1 LAAAARQSSAFRA
14 SPASIYYPLVPAQA
28 GTQFWIPACAGMSER
43 NKPPPPDLSA
53 MCVTPFTKTSQ
64 SAFSFALAAALA
76 LFMTAGVYGQ
86 DYPTRPVRL
95 IVAFTPGGTT
105 DLTARL
111 LADAMH
117 RRLGEVVAVENKPG
131 ANGAVGAEYVA
142 RSDPDG
148 YTLFF
153 TTVGAVAINPAFRG
167 DLPYDPLKD
176 FAPVGKAAVNSTML
190 VVNADMTVN
199 SARDLA
205 ELARKKPGAI
215 TIGITGRGALSDL
228 GRQLYESAAGIQLQA
243 VPYRGAA
250 QAITDILAG
259 HLDGV
264 FGDVPTV
271 MGQVRAGRLK
281 ALAATSEARSDIFPD
296 VPTFVEQGFAGVV
309 GDNWA
314 GVLAPAGTP
323 QGAIA
328 KFNAAMVAALN
339 DPALRNRLRESG
351 TAPAPSSPEEFGR
364 FLRAEIAR
372 WGRVIK
378 EKGLKGE

>member
-1 LAAAARQSSAFRA
+1 MHENSLAKLCLHVVLLAFVALVGTGAAHA
-14 SPASIYYPLVPAQA
+14 
-28 GTQFWIPACAGMSER
+28 E
-43 NKPPPPDLSA
+43 
-53 MCVTPFTKTSQ
+53 
-64 SAFSFALAAALA
+64 
-76 LFMTAGVYGQ
+76 

-95 IVAFTPGGTT
+95 IVAFAPGGAT
-105 DLTARL
+105 DFTARL
-111 LADAMH
+111 IADKMQGL
-117 RRLGEVVAVENKPG
+117 LGQPIAVENKPG

-142 RSDPDG
+142 KSDPDG

-153 TTVGAVAINPAFRG
+153 TTVGAVAINPALRS

-176 FAPVGKAAVNSTML
+176 FAAVGKAAVNSTIL
-190 VVNADMTVN
+190 VVNADMKVN

-205 ELARKKPGAI
+205 ALARQKPGAI

-228 GRQLYESAAGIQLQA
+228 GLQLFEDAAGIKLQA

-250 QAITDILAG
+250 PTITDILAG

-271 MGQVRAGRLK
+271 LGQVQAGKLK
-281 ALAATSEARSDIFPD
+281 ALAATSTERSDIFPD

-323 QGAIA
+323 APVIA

-339 DPALRNRLRESG
+339 DPELRARLHNAG
-351 TAPAPSSPEEFGR
+351 VTPAPSTPDAFESY
-364 FLRAEIAR
+364 LRNETAR
-372 WGRVIK
+372 WAKVIHDH
-378 EKGLKGE
+378 GITGE